1 MSDHKCEVV
10 PVVLEKHP
18 NADSLSIVNVFDSYE
33 VCVRT
38 DDWVGID
45 KGVYLPPDTV
55 VPDTE
60 QFKFLEGHLR
70 IKARRFRG
78 VDSYGLLVPVPILD
92 HCSIGDDLALIMEM
106 RHYEPELAAEL
117 KQRMGEQGDP
127 PPM

>member
-78 VDSYGLLVPVPILD
+78 VDSYGLLVPVPSDLTD
-92 HCSIGDDLALIMEM
+92 KLHVVPDFFKIGDD
-106 RHYEPELAAEL
+106 
-117 KQRMGEQGDP
+117 
-127 PPM
+127 